1 MYLTLI
7 FDIINQLLQGVSFFL
22 FPGAFGAEQALPH
35 ALSKEDFTM
44 TSAADVWE
52 KVKQLM
58 EQDMT
63 TVSIETWF
71 GDVEAVALE
80 DTRLVLCVPTE
91 FKRGIINSRFL
102 PTVEKSLRELFSFDV
117 DVALLLPEERD
128 RYQSVLP
135 SRKGDNP
142 FREYTFDRFVVGSTN
157 KFAFTAA
164 ENVASAPGG
173 AYNPLFIYGPSGLGK
188 THLLHAIANRVKQ
201 DHPDYRVMYIQSED
215 FSNELINDLRRG
227 VNMQEFRD
235 KYRTVD
241 LFLMDDVQF
250 IAGKDTCE
258 EELFHT
264 FNTLYEQGKQVVLT
278 SDRPPHEMLRL
289 EQRLRTRFEQGLSA
303 DIQPPDY
310 ETRMAILKNKSLE
323 RGISLPDPVLSYVAE
338 NITSNVRQIEGVVNK
353 IMAFQELMGAQVDVE
368 NTIRAVRD
376 ILRSKEDFLPS
387 ADTIIQEVARFY
399 ELDPDALRGQSQNKE
414 ISTARNVA
422 MYIIREM
429 TQLSLAEIGQQFGG
443 RHHSTVLNSI
453 NRVEKNMKEQPE
465 LMEIIRDITNAVNS
479 AY

>member
-1 MYLTLI
+1 MR
-7 FDIINQLLQGVSFFL
+7 
-22 FPGAFGAEQALPH
+22 
-35 ALSKEDFTM
+35 
-44 TSAADVWE
+44 SAADVWE
-52 KVKQLM
+52 KVKNLM
-58 EQDMT
+58 ESSMT
-63 TVSIETWF
+63 AVSIETWF

-80 DTRLVLCVPTE
+80 DTRLVLCVPTD
-91 FKRGIINSRFL
+91 FKRNIIRTRFQ
-102 PTVEKSLRELFSFDV
+102 PGVEAALKELFSFDV

-128 RYQSVLP
+128 AYARQAAVP
-135 SRKGDNP
+135 APAGGEGAER
-142 FREYTFDRFVVGSTN
+142 YTFERFVVGSTN
-157 KFAFTAA
+157 RFAYTAA
-164 ENVASAPGG
+164 KKVAEEPGG
-173 AYNPLFIYGPSGLGK
+173 AYNPLFIYGQSGLGK
-188 THLLHAIANRVKQ
+188 THLLHAIANQVHK
-201 DHPDYRVMYIQSED
+201 DHPGYRILYVQSED
-215 FSNELINDLRRG
+215 FVNELIGNLRRG
-227 VNMQEFRD
+227 IDMQGFRD
-235 KYRTVD
+235 KYRLVD

-250 IAGKDTCE
+250 IAGKDSSE

-264 FNTLYEQGKQVVLT
+264 FNTLYEQKKQIVFT

-289 EQRLRTRFEQGLSA
+289 EQRLKTRFEQGLPA

-310 ETRMAILKNKSLE
+310 ETRVALLKNKALE

-368 NTIRAVRD
+368 TTIRAVRD
-376 ILRSKEDFLPS
+376 ILRAKENFLPS
-387 ADTIIQEVARFY
+387 AETIIQEVARFY
-399 ELDPDALRGQSQNKE
+399 ELDASVITGQSPNKE

-453 NRVEKNMKEQPE
+453 NRVEKTMKTQPE
-465 LMEIIRDITNAVNS
+465 MMEIIRDITNAVNS

>member
-1 MYLTLI
+1 M
-7 FDIINQLLQGVSFFL
+7 
-22 FPGAFGAEQALPH
+22 
-35 ALSKEDFTM
+35 K
-44 TSAADVWE
+44 SAADVWE
-52 KVKQLM
+52 KLKSMMAAAMSDVA
-58 EQDMT
+58 
-63 TVSIETWF
+63 IETWF

-80 DTRLVLCVPTE
+80 DTRLVLCVPTD
-91 FKRGIINSRFL
+91 FKRNIIRTRFL
-102 PTVEKSLRELFSFDV
+102 SLIEANLLDLFAFDV
-117 DVALLLPEERD
+117 DGAER
-128 RYQSVLP
+128 
-135 SRKGDNP
+135 
-142 FREYTFDRFVVGSTN
+142 YTFERFVVGSTN
-157 KFAFTAA
+157 RFAYTAA
-164 ENVASAPGG
+164 KKVAEEPGG
-173 AYNPLFIYGPSGLGK
+173 AYNPLFIYGQSGLGK
-188 THLLHAIANRVKQ
+188 THLLHAIANQVRHNQPGWRILYV
-201 DHPDYRVMYIQSED
+201 QSED
-215 FSNELINDLRRG
+215 FVNELIGSLRRG
-227 VNMQEFRD
+227 IDMQGFRD
-235 KYRTVD
+235 KYRNVD

-250 IAGKDTCE
+250 IAGKDSSE

-264 FNTLYEQGKQVVLT
+264 FNTLYEQKKQIVFT

-289 EQRLRTRFEQGLSA
+289 EQRLKTRFEQGLPA

-310 ETRMAILKNKSLE
+310 ETRVALLKNKAVE

-368 NTIRAVRD
+368 TTVRAVRD
-376 ILRSKEDFLPS
+376 ILRAKENFLPS

-399 ELDPDALRGQSQNKE
+399 ELDAASITGQSQNKE

-453 NRVEKNMKEQPE
+453 NRVEKMMKAQPE
-465 LMEIIRDITNAVNS
+465 LSEIIRDITNAVNS

>member
-1 MYLTLI
+1 M
-7 FDIINQLLQGVSFFL
+7 
-22 FPGAFGAEQALPH
+22 
-35 ALSKEDFTM
+35 K
-44 TSAADVWE
+44 SAADVWE
-52 KVKQLM
+52 KLKNMMAAAMSDVA
-58 EQDMT
+58 
-63 TVSIETWF
+63 IETWF

-80 DTRLVLCVPTE
+80 DTRLVLCVPTD
-91 FKRGIINSRFL
+91 FKRNIIRTRFL
-102 PTVEKSLRELFSFDV
+102 SLIEANLLDLFAFDV
-117 DVALLLPEERD
+117 DCALLLPEERATYLA
-128 RYQSVLP
+128 RQAAP
-135 SRKGDNP
+135 TPAGGDGAE
-142 FREYTFDRFVVGSTN
+142 RYTFERFVVGSTN
-157 KFAFTAA
+157 RFAYTAA
-164 ENVASAPGG
+164 KKVAEEPGG
-173 AYNPLFIYGPSGLGK
+173 AYNPLFIYGQSGLGK
-188 THLLHAIANRVKQ
+188 THLLHAIANQVRHNQPGWRILYV
-201 DHPDYRVMYIQSED
+201 QSED
-215 FSNELINDLRRG
+215 FVNELIGSLRRG
-227 VNMQEFRD
+227 IDMQGFRD
-235 KYRTVD
+235 KYRNVD

-250 IAGKDTCE
+250 IAGKDSSE

-264 FNTLYEQGKQVVLT
+264 FNTLYEQKKQIVFT

-289 EQRLRTRFEQGLSA
+289 EQRLKTRFEQGLPA

-310 ETRMAILKNKSLE
+310 ETRVALLKNKAVE

-368 NTIRAVRD
+368 TTVRAVRD
-376 ILRSKEDFLPS
+376 ILRAKENFLPS

-399 ELDPDALRGQSQNKE
+399 ELDAAAITGQSQNKE

-453 NRVEKNMKEQPE
+453 NRVEKMMKAQPE
-465 LMEIIRDITNAVNS
+465 LSEIIRDITNAVNS

>member
-1 MYLTLI
+1 M
-7 FDIINQLLQGVSFFL
+7 
-22 FPGAFGAEQALPH
+22 
-35 ALSKEDFTM
+35 K
-44 TSAADVWE
+44 SAADVWE
-52 KVKQLM
+52 KVKGLM
-58 EQDMT
+58 EGSMT
-63 TVSIETWF
+63 AVSIDTWF
-71 GDVEAVALE
+71 GEVEAVALE
-80 DTRLVLCVPTE
+80 DTRLVLCVPTD
-91 FKRGIINSRFL
+91 FTRNIIRTRFL
-102 PTVEKSLRELFSFDV
+102 PDVEKALKELFSFDV

-128 RYQSVLP
+128 AYAHQAAPGSVG
-135 SRKGDNP
+135 SDAER
-142 FREYTFDRFVVGSTN
+142 YTFDRFVVGSTN
-157 KFAFTAA
+157 RFAYTAA
-164 ENVASAPGG
+164 KKVAEEPGG
-173 AYNPLFIYGPSGLGK
+173 AYNPLFIYGQSGLGK
-188 THLLHAIANRVKQ
+188 THLLHAIANQVRKGNPGFRILYV
-201 DHPDYRVMYIQSED
+201 QSED
-215 FSNELINDLRRG
+215 FVNELIGNLRRG
-227 VNMQEFRD
+227 IDMQGFRD
-235 KYRTVD
+235 KYRNVD

-250 IAGKDTCE
+250 IAGKDSSE

-264 FNTLYEQGKQVVLT
+264 FNTLYEQKKQIVFT

-289 EQRLRTRFEQGLSA
+289 EQRLRTRFEQGLPA

-310 ETRMAILKNKSLE
+310 ETRVALLKNKAVE

-368 NTIRAVRD
+368 TTIRAVRD
-376 ILRSKEDFLPS
+376 ILRAKENFLPS

-399 ELDPDALRGQSQNKE
+399 ELDAAAIRGQSQNKE

-429 TQLSLAEIGQQFGG
+429 TQLSLAEIGQHFGG

-453 NRVEKNMKEQPE
+453 NRVEKIMKEQPE

>member
-1 MYLTLI
+1 M
-7 FDIINQLLQGVSFFL
+7 
-22 FPGAFGAEQALPH
+22 
-35 ALSKEDFTM
+35 K
-44 TSAADVWE
+44 SAADVWE
-52 KVKQLM
+52 KVKSLM
-58 EQDMT
+58 EGSMT
-63 TVSIETWF
+63 AVSIETWF
-71 GDVEAVALE
+71 GDVEAIALE
-80 DTRLVLCVPTE
+80 DTRLVLCVPTD
-91 FKRGIINSRFL
+91 FKRNIIRTRFQSG
-102 PTVEKSLRELFSFDV
+102 VEQALRELFSFDV

-128 RYQSVLP
+128 AYAARQAVP
-135 SRKGDNP
+135 AQTGGDGAE
-142 FREYTFDRFVVGSTN
+142 RYTFERFVVGSTN
-157 KFAFTAA
+157 RFAYTAA
-164 ENVASAPGG
+164 KKVAEEPGG
-173 AYNPLFIYGPSGLGK
+173 AYNPLFIYGQSGLGK
-188 THLLHAIANRVKQ
+188 THLLHAIANLVRQ
-201 DHPDYRVMYIQSED
+201 EHPNYRILYVQSED
-215 FSNELINDLRRG
+215 FVNEFINNVRHGKD
-227 VNMQEFRD
+227 MQEFRD
-235 KYRTVD
+235 KYRLVD

-250 IAGKDTCE
+250 IAGKDSSE

-264 FNTLYEQGKQVVLT
+264 FNTLYEQKKQIVFT

-289 EQRLRTRFEQGLSA
+289 EQRLRTRFEQGLPA

-310 ETRMAILKNKSLE
+310 ETRVALLKNKSLE

-368 NTIRAVRD
+368 TTIRAVRD
-376 ILRSKEDFLPS
+376 ILRAKENFLPS
-387 ADTIIQEVARFY
+387 SDTIIQEVARFY
-399 ELDPDALRGQSQNKE
+399 ELDAAALTGQSQNKE

-453 NRVEKNMKEQPE
+453 NRVQKMMKQQPE

>member
-1 MYLTLI
+1 M
-7 FDIINQLLQGVSFFL
+7 
-22 FPGAFGAEQALPH
+22 
-35 ALSKEDFTM
+35 K
-44 TSAADVWE
+44 SAADVWE
-52 KVKQLM
+52 KLKSMMAAAMSDVA
-58 EQDMT
+58 
-63 TVSIETWF
+63 IETWF

-80 DTRLVLCVPTE
+80 DTRLVLCVPTD
-91 FKRGIINSRFL
+91 FKRNIIRTRFL
-102 PTVEKSLRELFSFDV
+102 SLIEANLLDLFAFDV
-117 DVALLLPEERD
+117 DCALLLPEERATYLA
-128 RYQSVLP
+128 RQAAP
-135 SRKGDNP
+135 TPAGGDGAE
-142 FREYTFDRFVVGSTN
+142 RYTFERFVVGSTN
-157 KFAFTAA
+157 RFAYTAA
-164 ENVASAPGG
+164 KKVAEEPGG
-173 AYNPLFIYGPSGLGK
+173 AYNPLFIYGQSGLGK
-188 THLLHAIANRVKQ
+188 THLLHAIANQVRHNQPGWRILYV
-201 DHPDYRVMYIQSED
+201 QSED
-215 FSNELINDLRRG
+215 FVNELIGSLRRG
-227 VNMQEFRD
+227 IDMQGFRD
-235 KYRTVD
+235 KYRNVD

-250 IAGKDTCE
+250 IAGKDSSE

-264 FNTLYEQGKQVVLT
+264 FNTLYEQKKQIVFT

-289 EQRLRTRFEQGLSA
+289 EQRLKTRFEQGLPA

-310 ETRMAILKNKSLE
+310 ETRVALLKNKAVE

-368 NTIRAVRD
+368 TTVRAVRD
-376 ILRSKEDFLPS
+376 ILRAKENFLPS

-399 ELDPDALRGQSQNKE
+399 ELDAAAITGQSQNKE

-453 NRVEKNMKEQPE
+453 NRVEKMMKAQPE
-465 LMEIIRDITNAVNS
+465 LSEIIRDITNAVNS

>member
-1 MYLTLI
+1 M
-7 FDIINQLLQGVSFFL
+7 
-22 FPGAFGAEQALPH
+22 
-35 ALSKEDFTM
+35 K
-44 TSAADVWE
+44 SAADVWE
-52 KVKQLM
+52 KVKSLM
-58 EQDMT
+58 EGSMT
-63 TVSIETWF
+63 AVSIDTWF

-80 DTRLVLCVPTE
+80 DTRLVLCVPTD
-91 FKRGIINSRFL
+91 FKRNIIRSRFQSG
-102 PTVEKSLRELFSFDV
+102 VEAALKELFSFDV

-128 RYQSVLP
+128 AYAHQAATPGSPKSEADR
-135 SRKGDNP
+135 
-142 FREYTFDRFVVGSTN
+142 YTFERFVVGSTN
-157 KFAFTAA
+157 RFAYTAA
-164 ENVASAPGG
+164 QKVAEEPGG
-173 AYNPLFIYGPSGLGK
+173 AYNPLFIYGQSGLGK

-201 DHPDYRVMYIQSED
+201 LRPGFRILYVQSED
-215 FSNELINDLRRG
+215 FVNELIGNLRRG
-227 VNMQEFRD
+227 IDMQGFRD
-235 KYRTVD
+235 KYRQVD
-241 LFLMDDVQF
+241 VFLMDDVQF
-250 IAGKDTCE
+250 IAGKDSSE

-264 FNTLYEQGKQVVLT
+264 FNTLYEQKKQIVFT

-289 EQRLRTRFEQGLSA
+289 EQRLKTRFEQGLPA

-310 ETRMAILKNKSLE
+310 ETRVALLKNKSLE

-368 NTIRAVRD
+368 TTIRAVRD
-376 ILRSKEDFLPS
+376 ILRAKENFLPS
-387 ADTIIQEVARFY
+387 AGTIIQEVARFY
-399 ELDPDALRGQSQNKE
+399 ELDASAITGQSQNKE

-453 NRVEKNMKEQPE
+453 NRVEKMMKTQPE
-465 LMEIIRDITNAVNS
+465 MMEIIRDITNAVNS

>member
-1 MYLTLI
+1 MR
-7 FDIINQLLQGVSFFL
+7 
-22 FPGAFGAEQALPH
+22 
-35 ALSKEDFTM
+35 
-44 TSAADVWE
+44 SAADVWE
-52 KVKQLM
+52 KVKSLM
-58 EQDMT
+58 ENTMT
-63 TVSIETWF
+63 AVSIDTWF

-80 DTRLVLCVPTE
+80 DTRLVLCVPTD
-91 FKRGIINSRFL
+91 FKRNIIRSRFQSG
-102 PTVEKSLRELFSFDV
+102 VEQALKELFSFDV
-117 DVALLLPEERD
+117 DVALLLPEEREAYAHQSAPSPVAGDAD
-128 RYQSVLP
+128 RY
-135 SRKGDNP
+135 
-142 FREYTFDRFVVGSTN
+142 TFERFVVGSTN

-164 ENVASAPGG
+164 QKVAEEPGG
-173 AYNPLFIYGPSGLGK
+173 AYNPLFIYGQSGLGK
-188 THLLHAIANRVKQ
+188 THLLHAIANRVRHN
-201 DHPDYRVMYIQSED
+201 HPGCRILYIQSED
-215 FSNELINDLRRG
+215 FVNELVGNLRRG
-227 VNMQEFRD
+227 IDMQEFRD
-235 KYRTVD
+235 KYRGVD

-250 IAGKDTCE
+250 IAGKDLSE

-264 FNTLYEQGKQVVLT
+264 FNALYEQKKQIVFT

-289 EQRLRTRFEQGLSA
+289 EQRLRTRFEQGLPA

-310 ETRMAILKNKSLE
+310 ETRVALLKNKSLE
-323 RGISLPDPVLSYVAE
+323 RGISLPEPVLSYVAE

-368 NTIRAVRD
+368 TTIRAVRD
-376 ILRSKEDFLPS
+376 ILRAKENFLPS
-387 ADTIIQEVARFY
+387 AETIIQEVARFY
-399 ELDPDALRGQSQNKE
+399 ELDANAIRGQSQNKE

-453 NRVEKNMKEQPE
+453 NRVEKMMKTQPD